1 MSDPDST
8 TPGSLVAMPVE
19 LESANCLGPEG
30 RRYSRGDISIEP
42 ANSSSQEH
50 KLDLSRG
57 GVGDGEVGERV
68 TAELTTRSNQRSF
81 GFKLLSN
88 NKAAPYTLTKCKSR
102 G

>member
-1 MSDPDST
+1 
-8 TPGSLVAMPVE
+8 MPVKIE
-19 LESANCLGPEG
+19 AANRLGAE
-30 RRYSRGDISIEP
+30 RRSYSGGDVSIEP
-42 ANSSSQEH
+42 ARSSSGQEH
-50 KLDLSRG
+50 KLDLARG